1 MAKVPDLGSDFAQK
15 LLKDLRRRRERLGFA
30 SAPEPAKRG
39 AANAAAPRDAYSKSQ
54 KPLQVQ
60 KPKQAAP
67 PPRVGRSEY
76 ATSRLSRHGNSSI
89 AGPRKPRGHDAP
101 AVSQSHAIVPFQGGR
116 GGGGSKQT
124 TAVGNA
130 SVDMQM
136 ALALALSN
144 SGKLQ
149 VVARQGA
156 GGSMFFGEPDRTTQA
171 RHLLTPGAHV
181 GKVAIGVQKLNDI
194 LMAYSSGGVRRG
206 SVEIGKQLLR
216 GAMDLEESLSMLMML
231 QDASDY
237 MENSGNGKVLML
249 EGGKE
254 NWRSSTPRSTSSV
267 SARLVEIF
275 DDDSE
280 AEKGDNAKS
289 PSDAFMQIVPHSL
302 SQNYRSN
309 QSSPFQLTAVT
320 SNSKNNAASGE
331 KDDSKVRMPS
341 LIAKLMGLE
350 NLPSA
355 KPVAERKGTE
365 RFVKPEAVPRRAKAK
380 NAMVGTLPIRIIASE
395 RVPSKG
401 QIKNFQTREWSIS
414 LTKSEEPVLSNRFSN
429 HMADKQTRQTMKQV
443 LSRQEGTERK
453 ASLSQGVDDKI
464 VHQDM
469 KLTEVSNQ
477 QKTAISAGKRM
488 NFLQRLKKN
497 AKNKPVTEEKDIVQE
512 NKQKLGKKQASS
524 IKQRD
529 SEVKPR
535 WTSEKFNKENLAT
548 PENKAQGK
556 NGKTAKTDQMRR
568 QPQSKPTDKHIT
580 EKKVQNY
587 SRTQSE
593 TANQNYRQTQTETGS
608 QNYRRTQTET
618 ASQNLEHNRS
628 LKSESPHTK
637 KKFEYI
643 TMIELKNGEDTKV
656 DDTGAH
662 KLLDNT
668 PGDDGV
674 FKQSAE
680 EMKDSSSTSGIS
692 PDQSEKQFSEEII
705 DPISNVEQT
714 AADSIAE
721 ANDDRVHH
729 TSSETKQILET
740 FSQGKL
746 QEQQL
751 QQMKEVHDQSRNGL
765 DDIIKPNNV
774 TDSIQ
779 HKINVV
785 SCDSFTEN
793 QLLLAEMLLKDPY
806 LLETAKAITGFHV
819 PITDIHVTSGK
830 WLDKGNKILSDVG
843 REVIR
848 RKGKRTEV
856 MVDVCMRRAANLK
869 LQTLD
874 DLIREL
880 DSDIQS
886 LNIPKKPHQQSDNS
900 TAENLKMVLYSDMES
915 THSDANSVWDF
926 GWNRIQ
932 YLPIEKNEVVKDL
945 EKNILGG
952 IITDVARE
960 LIDVSL
966 RHASCACEA

>member
-39 AANAAAPRDAYSKSQ
+39 AANAAAPRDGYSKSQ

-67 PPRVGRSEY
+67 PPRVGRTEA
-76 ATSRLSRHGNSSI
+76 ATNRLSRHGNSSI
-89 AGPRKPRGHDAP
+89 SGPGKPRRHDAPP
-101 AVSQSHAIVPFQGGR
+101 AVSQSRAIVPFQG

-124 TAVGNA
+124 TAATNA

-149 VVARQGA
+149 IVARQGT
-156 GGSMFFGEPDRTTQA
+156 GSSMFFGEPDRTA
-171 RHLLTPGAHV
+171 RAGHLLTPGAHV

-254 NWRSSTPRSTSSV
+254 NWKSSTPRSRSSA
-267 SARLVEIF
+267 SARLVEMF

-302 SQNYRSN
+302 SQTYRSN
-309 QSSPFQLTAVT
+309 QSSPLQLTTVT
-320 SNSKNNAASGE
+320 NNSKSSAASVE
-331 KDDSKVRMPS
+331 KNDSKVRMPS

-350 NLPSA
+350 NLPTA
-355 KPVAERKGTE
+355 KPVAQRKGTE
-365 RFVKPEAVPRRAKAK
+365 RFVKPEAVPRRVMAT

-401 QIKNFQTREWSIS
+401 QIKNFQTREWNIS
-414 LTKSEEPVLSNRFSN
+414 LTKPEEPVLSNRFS
-429 HMADKQTRQTMKQV
+429 HLTADKQTRQTMKQV

-453 ASLSQGVDDKI
+453 ASLSQLVDDKI

-469 KLTEVSNQ
+469 KLTEVNNQ
-477 QKTAISAGKRM
+477 QTTAISAGKKI
-488 NFLQRLKKN
+488 NFLQRLQKN
-497 AKNKPVTEEKDIVQE
+497 AKNKPVTEEKDNVHE
-512 NKQKLGKKQASS
+512 NKQKLRKKQTTS

-529 SEVKPR
+529 SEVEPKR
-535 WTSEKFNKENLAT
+535 TREKFNKENLSS
-548 PENKAQGK
+548 PENKAPGK
-556 NGKTAKTDQMRR
+556 NVKTARTDQMRR
-568 QPQSKPTDKHIT
+568 QPQSKPTDKHIM
-580 EKKVQNY
+580 EKKLQKY

-593 TANQNYRQTQTETGS
+593 TANQNYH
-608 QNYRRTQTET
+608 RTQSKK
-618 ASQNLEHNRS
+618 ASQNPEHKRS
-628 LKSESPHTK
+628 LETEPAHTK
-637 KKFEYI
+637 QKFEYI
-643 TMIELKNGEDTKV
+643 TTIEVKNGEDTRV
-656 DDTGAH
+656 DDIGSY
-662 KLLDNT
+662 KPSDNT
-668 PGDDGV
+668 PGNDGV
-674 FKQSAE
+674 FEQSTS
-680 EMKDSSSTSGIS
+680 EMKDSSTTSGIS
-692 PDQSEKQFSEEII
+692 PDQSEKQFTEEIS
-705 DPISNVEQT
+705 DPITTVEQT
-714 AADSIAE
+714 TADSIVE
-721 ANDDRVHH
+721 TNDDRVDH
-729 TSSETKQILET
+729 TSSETTQILES
-740 FSQGKL
+740 FSQGEL

-751 QQMKEVHDQSRNGL
+751 QQMKEVHDQPKHGL
-765 DDIIKPNNV
+765 DHIIQPDNLTNS
-774 TDSIQ
+774 TH
-779 HKINVV
+779 HKLNVV

-793 QLLLAEMLLKDPY
+793 QLLLKEMLLKDPY

-819 PITDIHVTSGK
+819 PVCDIHVTTGK

-856 MVDVCMRRAANLK
+856 MVDVSMRCSANLK
-869 LQTLD
+869 VQTLD

-886 LNIPKKPHQQSDNS
+886 LNIPKKPHQQSENS
-900 TAENLKMVLYSDMES
+900 TAENLKMVLYSDIEN
-915 THSDANSVWDF
+915 THSDANSMWDF
-926 GWNRIQ
+926 GWNRIRD
-932 YLPIEKNEVVKDL
+932 LPIEKNEVVKDL

-960 LIDVSL
+960 LIDVSS
-966 RHASCACEA
+966 RYACCANEA

>member
-67 PPRVGRSEY
+67 PPRVGRSE
-76 ATSRLSRHGNSSI
+76 ATTNRLSRHGNSSI
-89 AGPRKPRGHDAP
+89 AGPGKPRRHDAPP
-101 AVSQSHAIVPFQGGR
+101 AVSQSHAIVPFQAAG

-124 TAVGNA
+124 MPAANA

-149 VVARQGA
+149 VVARQGT
-156 GGSMFFGEPDRTTQA
+156 GSSMFFGEPDRTTRG
-171 RHLLTPGAHV
+171 RHLLTSGAHV

-206 SVEIGKQLLR
+206 SVGIGKQLLR

-254 NWRSSTPRSTSSV
+254 NWKSSTPRSRTST

-275 DDDSE
+275 DDDSDTE
-280 AEKGDNAKS
+280 QANNAKS

-302 SQNYRSN
+302 SQSYRSN
-309 QSSPFQLTAVT
+309 QSSQLQLVTAT
-320 SNSKNNAASGE
+320 NSSKSNAASGE

-355 KPVAERKGTE
+355 KPIAERKGTE
-365 RFVKPEAVPRRAKAK
+365 RFVKPEAVPRRATAT

-414 LTKSEEPVLSNRFSN
+414 LTKPEEPVLSNMFS
-429 HMADKQTRQTMKQV
+429 HLMADKQTRQTMKQV
-443 LSRQEGTERK
+443 LSTQEGK
-453 ASLSQGVDDKI
+453 ASLSQVVDEKI

-469 KLTEVSNQ
+469 KLTEDSNQ
-477 QKTAISAGKRM
+477 QKTVISAGKKT

-497 AKNKPVTEEKDIVQE
+497 AKNKPVTEKKDIIQE
-512 NKQKLGKKQASS
+512 NKQKLGKKQTSS

-535 WTSEKFNKENLAT
+535 WTREKFNKENLAT

-568 QPQSKPTDKHIT
+568 QPQSKPTDKQIT

-587 SRTQSE
+587 SRT
-593 TANQNYRQTQTETGS
+593 AS

-618 ASQNLEHNRS
+618 ASQNYRKTQTETASQNLEHKRS
-628 LKSESPHTK
+628 LKSESMHTK
-637 KKFEYI
+637 KKFEHI
-643 TMIELKNGEDTKV
+643 TVIEVENGEDTKV

-662 KLLDNT
+662 KLLYNT
-668 PGDDGV
+668 PGDDVV

-680 EMKDSSSTSGIS
+680 EMKDSSTTSGIS
-692 PDQSEKQFSEEII
+692 PDQSEKQFSEETI
-705 DPISNVEQT
+705 DPITNVEQT
-714 AADSIAE
+714 E
-721 ANDDRVHH
+721 ANDDRVDH
-729 TSSETKQILET
+729 TSSETTQILET
-740 FSQGKL
+740 FSLGEL

-751 QQMKEVHDQSRNGL
+751 QQKEVHDQPRNGL
-765 DDIIKPNNV
+765 DHIIK
-774 TDSIQ
+774 TDDLTDLTH
-779 HKINVV
+779 HKMNVV

-793 QLLLAEMLLKDPY
+793 QLLLKEMLLKDPY
-806 LLETAKAITGFHV
+806 LLETAKGITGFHV
-819 PITDIHVTSGK
+819 PVCDIHVTTGK

-848 RKGKRTEV
+848 KKGKRTEA
-856 MVDVCMRRAANLK
+856 MVDVSMRRAANLK

-900 TAENLKMVLYSDMES
+900 TAENLKMVLYSDMEN

-926 GWNRIQ
+926 GWNRIWD
-932 YLPIEKNEVVKDL
+932 LPIEKNEVVKDL
-945 EKNILGG
+945 EKNILGS

-960 LIDVSL
+960 LVDVSL
-966 RHASCACEA
+966 RHAMPAVPVRLD

>member
-39 AANAAAPRDAYSKSQ
+39 AANTAAPRAADAYSKSQ

-67 PPRVGRSEY
+67 PPRVGRSE
-76 ATSRLSRHGNSSI
+76 ATTNRLSRHGNSSI
-89 AGPRKPRGHDAP
+89 AGPGKPRRHDAPP
-101 AVSQSHAIVPFQGGR
+101 AVSQSHAIVPFQGARGR
-116 GGGGSKQT
+116 GGKQT
-124 TAVGNA
+124 TVAANA

-156 GGSMFFGEPDRTTQA
+156 GGSMFFGEPDRTTRA

-254 NWRSSTPRSTSSV
+254 NWKGSTPRSMSSA

-302 SQNYRSN
+302 SQSYRSN
-309 QSSPFQLTAVT
+309 QSSPLQLTTVT
-320 SNSKNNAASGE
+320 NNSKSSAASGE

-350 NLPSA
+350 NLPTA

-365 RFVKPEAVPRRAKAK
+365 RFVKPEAVPKRVSAR

-401 QIKNFQTREWSIS
+401 QIKNFQTREWKIS
-414 LTKSEEPVLSNRFSN
+414 LTKSEEPVLSNRFS
-429 HMADKQTRQTMKQV
+429 HLMADKQTRQIMKQV

-453 ASLSQGVDDKI
+453 ASLSQVVDDKI
-464 VHQDM
+464 VHQDL
-469 KLTEVSNQ
+469 KLTEVNNQ
-477 QKTAISAGKRM
+477 QKTAISAGKKT

-497 AKNKPVTEEKDIVQE
+497 AKNKPVTEEKDSIQE
-512 NKQKLGKKQASS
+512 NKQKLGKKQTTS

-529 SEVKPR
+529 SEVEPR
-535 WTSEKFNKENLAT
+535 RTREKFNKENFAS
-548 PENKAQGK
+548 PENKAPGK
-556 NGKTAKTDQMRR
+556 NVKTARTDQMRR
-568 QPQSKPTDKHIT
+568 QPQSKPTDKHIM
-580 EKKVQNY
+580 ERKVQKY
-587 SRTQSE
+587 SRTQ
-593 TANQNYRQTQTETGS
+593 TEAAS
-608 QNYRRTQTET
+608 QNYHRTQSKK
-618 ASQNLEHNRS
+618 ASQNLEQKRS
-628 LKSESPHTK
+628 LETEPAHTK
-637 KKFEYI
+637 QKFEYI
-643 TMIELKNGEDTKV
+643 TTIEMNGEDIRV
-656 DDTGAH
+656 DDIGSH
-662 KLLDNT
+662 KPSDNT
-668 PGDDGV
+668 AGNDGV
-674 FKQSAE
+674 FEQSTS
-680 EMKDSSSTSGIS
+680 EMKDSSTTSGIS
-692 PDQSEKQFSEEII
+692 PDQSEKQFTEEIS
-705 DPISNVEQT
+705 DPITTVEQT
-714 AADSIAE
+714 TVDSIVE
-721 ANDDRVHH
+721 ANDDRVNH
-729 TSSETKQILET
+729 TSSETTQILET
-740 FSQGKL
+740 FSQGEL

-751 QQMKEVHDQSRNGL
+751 QQMKEVHDQPKNDL
-765 DDIIKPNNV
+765 DHIIQPYNL
-774 TDSIQ
+774 TDSTH
-779 HKINVV
+779 HKMNVV
-785 SCDSFTEN
+785 SCNSFTEN
-793 QLLLAEMLLKDPY
+793 QLLLKEMLLKDPY
-806 LLETAKAITGFHV
+806 LLETAKAMAGFHV
-819 PITDIHVTSGK
+819 PVCDVHVTTGK

-848 RKGKRTEV
+848 RKGKRTEA
-856 MVDVCMRRAANLK
+856 MVDISMRRAGNLK

-886 LNIPKKPHQQSDNS
+886 LNIPKQTHQQSENS
-900 TAENLKMVLYSDMES
+900 TAENLKMVLYSDIEN

-926 GWNRIQ
+926 GWNRIRD
-932 YLPIEKNEVVKDL
+932 LPIEKNEVVKDL

-960 LIDVSL
+960 LIDVSS
-966 RHASCACEA
+966 RHACCACEV

>member
-39 AANAAAPRDAYSKSQ
+39 AANTAAPRDAYSKSQ

-67 PPRVGRSEY
+67 PPRVGRSE
-76 ATSRLSRHGNSSI
+76 ATTNRLSRHGNSSI
-89 AGPRKPRGHDAP
+89 TGPGKPRRHDAPP
-101 AVSQSHAIVPFQGGR
+101 AVSQSHAIVPFQGAR
-116 GGGGSKQT
+116 GGGGKQT
-124 TAVGNA
+124 TAAANA

-156 GGSMFFGEPDRTTQA
+156 GGSMFFGEPDRTTRA

-254 NWRSSTPRSTSSV
+254 NWKGSTPRSTSSA

-289 PSDAFMQIVPHSL
+289 PPDAFMQIVPHSL
-302 SQNYRSN
+302 SQSYRSN
-309 QSSPFQLTAVT
+309 QSSPLQLTTVT
-320 SNSKNNAASGE
+320 NNSKSSAASGE

-350 NLPSA
+350 NLPTA

-365 RFVKPEAVPRRAKAK
+365 RFVKPEAVPKRVSAR

-401 QIKNFQTREWSIS
+401 QIKNFQTREWKIS
-414 LTKSEEPVLSNRFSN
+414 LTKSEEPVLSNRFS
-429 HMADKQTRQTMKQV
+429 HLMADKQTRQTMKQV

-453 ASLSQGVDDKI
+453 ASLSQVVDDKI

-469 KLTEVSNQ
+469 KLTEVNNQ
-477 QKTAISAGKRM
+477 QKTAISAGKKT

-497 AKNKPVTEEKDIVQE
+497 AKNKPVTEEKDSVQE
-512 NKQKLGKKQASS
+512 NKQKLGKKQTTS

-529 SEVKPR
+529 SEVEPR
-535 WTSEKFNKENLAT
+535 RTREKFNKENFAS
-548 PENKAQGK
+548 PENKAPGK
-556 NGKTAKTDQMRR
+556 NVKTARTDQMRR
-568 QPQSKPTDKHIT
+568 QPQSKPTDKHIM
-580 EKKVQNY
+580 ERKVQKY
-587 SRTQSE
+587 SRTQ
-593 TANQNYRQTQTETGS
+593 TEAAS
-608 QNYRRTQTET
+608 QNYHRTQSKK
-618 ASQNLEHNRS
+618 ASQNLEQKSS
-628 LKSESPHTK
+628 LETEPAHTK
-637 KKFEYI
+637 QKFEYI
-643 TMIELKNGEDTKV
+643 TTIEVNGEDIRV
-656 DDTGAH
+656 DDIGSH
-662 KLLDNT
+662 KPSDNT
-668 PGDDGV
+668 AGNDGV
-674 FKQSAE
+674 FEQSTS
-680 EMKDSSSTSGIS
+680 EMKDSSTTSGIS
-692 PDQSEKQFSEEII
+692 PDQSEKQFTEEIS
-705 DPISNVEQT
+705 DPITTVEQT
-714 AADSIAE
+714 TADSIVE
-721 ANDDRVHH
+721 TNDDRVDH
-729 TSSETKQILET
+729 TSSETTQTLET
-740 FSQGKL
+740 FSQGEL

-751 QQMKEVHDQSRNGL
+751 QQMKEVHDQPKNDL
-765 DDIIKPNNV
+765 DHIIQPDNL
-774 TDSIQ
+774 TDLTH
-779 HKINVV
+779 HKMNVV

-793 QLLLAEMLLKDPY
+793 QLLLKEMLLKDPY
-806 LLETAKAITGFHV
+806 LLETAKAMTGFHV
-819 PITDIHVTSGK
+819 PVCDVHVTTGK

-848 RKGKRTEV
+848 RKGKRTEA
-856 MVDVCMRRAANLK
+856 MVDISMRRAGNLK

-886 LNIPKKPHQQSDNS
+886 LNIPKQPHQQSENS
-900 TAENLKMVLYSDMES
+900 TAENLKMVLYSDIEN

-926 GWNRIQ
+926 GWNRIRD
-932 YLPIEKNEVVKDL
+932 LPMEKNEVVKDL

-960 LIDVSL
+960 LIDVSS
-966 RHASCACEA
+966 RHACCACEV